1 MDKIDLFSLPHVPER
16 YFISPKAQ
24 SQRRSQQHCGTHIVD
39 HHKLNIYAIATS
51 EQKPKWSLSIGKRM
65 EALFAEKFRA
75 VFTS

>member
-1 MDKIDLFSLPHVPER
+1 MDKIDLFSLPHIPER

-51 EQKPKWSLSIGKRM
+51 EQKPKWSLSIGKRS
-65 EALFAEKFRA
+65 EVLFTNKSRDGL
-75 VFTS
+75 TS